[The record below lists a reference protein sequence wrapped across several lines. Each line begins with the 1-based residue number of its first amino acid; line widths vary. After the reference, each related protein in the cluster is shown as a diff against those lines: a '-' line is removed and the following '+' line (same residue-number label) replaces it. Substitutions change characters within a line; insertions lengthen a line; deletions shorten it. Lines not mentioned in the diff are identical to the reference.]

1 MSQYRD
7 PRAPCRTY
15 VLVGTVV
22 SPIAFAKRPT
32 YTCSAL
38 PATVTLATK
47 RTPVRS
53 EAVMHPTVPTGRA
66 MCSSQP
72 NG

>member
-1 MSQYRD
+1 VA
-7 PRAPCRTY
+7 PRRSSSAESHRSPGWTAMRTCRH
-15 VLVGTVV
+15 
-22 SPIAFAKRPT
+22 
-32 YTCSAL
+32 AL
-38 PATVTLATK
+38 YPASDSTG
-47 RTPVRS
+47 RS